1 MTDLVPRLPAL
12 PPLHALV
19 AFEALARLQSPQR
32 AALELGLTR
41 SALSRAMALLEHRL
55 KVRLFTRH
63 AGTLE
68 LTAAGR
74 VYYSAVQQFARTVGD
89 GLYGVSPDAQVQL
102 RLSSSPAL
110 ARLWLGPRLAGF
122 RQRHPRIGLVLRVS
136 ESLADV
142 PGEQADV
149 ALRYG
154 GDTDTPGLHRLS
166 LWREEIAIF
175 AAPALAGQ
183 AHGLTLAQQV
193 HRFALVEHPSMP
205 WAGFLASHGVP
216 GDPPAPRVM
225 CHDILLTVQAT
236 EQGLGLALLPVH
248 ILSAAIAEGRIA
260 RVDGAA
266 IPGKHYQAV
275 ALNEVARRPAV
286 GALLEWLQAQAPST

>member
-19 AFEALARLQSPQR
+19 AFEAMARLQSAQR
-32 AALELGLTR
+32 AAQELGVTR
-41 SALSRAMALLEHRL
+41 SALSRAMTLLEHRL

-63 AGTLE
+63 AGQVE

-74 VYYSAVQQFARTVGD
+74 LYYSAVQQFARTVGD
-89 GLYGVSPDAQVQL
+89 GLYGVSPDAQVQI

-122 RQRHPRIGLVLRVS
+122 RQQHPRIGLSLLVS

-154 GDTDTPGLHRLS
+154 GDTDTPGLHRVP
-166 LWREEIAIF
+166 LWREEIAVF
-175 AAPALAGQ
+175 AAPALARQ
-183 AHGLTLAQQV
+183 ARGLALADLVQ
-193 HRFALVEHPSMP
+193 RFALVEHPRMP
-205 WAGFLASHGVP
+205 WAGFLAAHGVA
-216 GDPPAPRVM
+216 GDPPAPQVV
-225 CHDILLTVQAT
+225 CHDILLTLQSAA
-236 EQGLGLALLPVH
+236 QGLGIVLLPVH
-248 ILSAAIAEGRIA
+248 ILAPAVASGQIA
-260 RVDGAA
+260 RAHPA
-266 IPGKHYQAV
+266 CIPGKLYQAV

-286 GALLEWLQAQAPST
+286 GALLAWLQAQAPAV